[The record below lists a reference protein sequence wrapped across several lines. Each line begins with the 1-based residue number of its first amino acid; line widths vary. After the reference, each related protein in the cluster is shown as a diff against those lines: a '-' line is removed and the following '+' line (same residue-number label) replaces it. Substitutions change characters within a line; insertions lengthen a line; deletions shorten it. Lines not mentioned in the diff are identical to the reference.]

1 MAATPDTTTLADRT
15 TSASPAASGA
25 TPYTDP
31 KADPYARPSR
41 TNPSPTASRTP
52 LPTAHR

>member
-15 TSASPAASGA
+15 TSASPAPS
-25 TPYTDP
+25 TPSP

-41 TNPSPTASRTP
+41 TTP
-52 LPTAHR
+52 YAGR